1 MEYETIIGL
10 ETHAELLTES
20 KLWCSCP
27 TRFGAA
33 ANSQTCPICTGM
45 PGVLPVLNQKAF
57 ELSVKAALALG
68 CQINRTT
75 YFDRKGYYY
84 PDLPKNYQIS
94 QNYCNLGVNG
104 SVEIPLD
111 GDTKEVGIWNVHL
124 EEDAGKNLHVDYPG
138 ADYSLVDLNRAGT
151 PLLEIVSAPDMRSVE
166 EAEIFMQTL
175 RQVLTYTE
183 VSDCKMQEGSLRF
196 EASISMRP
204 AGSEEPAPRVEIKN
218 LNSIRAVTGALK
230 YEVRRQRAALE
241 EGKTVAR
248 ETRLWDEQRERTAR
262 MRSKEEAQDYRYFP
276 EPDLVPYEVTD
287 EWLVKLK
294 EELPELPLARRRRF
308 RSEFGLSNYDAEVL
322 TNQRAV
328 ADRFEEIVDAH
339 PSGKQAAKSIANWV
353 INYELRKLNEL
364 SCPMDEYA
372 QYVPATH
379 AALVIYMKD
388 GGGPIKGPTREVTKE
403 KEAPPVTGPGAEEIA
418 DSFVTLE
425 GSVKEE
431 SSAKG
436 KLTVT
441 KNPVEIAQEKG
452 LEKVS
457 DSSELDPVIEQV
469 IDENPQPV
477 EDYLNGKKQAVGALV
492 GQVMRITQGKADP
505 KLANKMLREKL
516 DGMED

>member
-33 ANSQTCPICTGM
+33 ANSQTCPVCTGM

-57 ELSVKAALALG
+57 ELSVKAALALD
-68 CQINRTT
+68 CQINSPT

-84 PDLPKNYQIS
+84 PDLPKNYQVS
-94 QNYCNLGVNG
+94 QNYCNLGVDG
-104 SVEIPLD
+104 ALEIPLD
-111 GDTKEVGIWNVHL
+111 GETKKVGIWNVHL

-175 RQVLTYTE
+175 RQVLMYTE

-204 AGSEEPAPRVEIKN
+204 AGSDEPGPRVEIKN

-230 YEVRRQRAALE
+230 YEVKRQGSALE
-241 EGKTVAR
+241 DGKTIER

-276 EPDLVPYEVTD
+276 EPDLVPYDVTE
-287 EWLVKLK
+287 EWLEELK
-294 EELPELPLARRRRF
+294 NELPELPLARRRRF
-308 RSEFGLSNYDAEVL
+308 RSEFGLSDYDSEVL
-322 TNQRAV
+322 TNERAV
-328 ADRFEEIVDAH
+328 ADYYEAAVEAH
-339 PSGKQAAKSIANWV
+339 PDGTDAAKNVANWV
-353 INYELRKLNEL
+353 MNDILRECNDRKVGVNEL
-364 SCPMDEYA
+364 G
-372 QYVPATH
+372 VPPENLAELVKMTDDGTINANVASEILTKMIETGKDAAT
-379 AALVIYMKD
+379 LV
-388 GGGPIKGPTREVTKE
+388 EE
-403 KEAPPVTGPGAEEIA
+403 EGAEQI
-418 DSFVTLE
+418 
-425 GSVKEE
+425 
-431 SSAKG
+431 
-436 KLTVT
+436 
-441 KNPVEIAQEKG
+441 
-452 LEKVS
+452 S
-457 DSSELDPVIEQV
+457 DTSELGPVIEQV
-469 IDENPQPV
+469 IEENPQPV

-505 KLANKMLREKL
+505 KLANQMLRKKL
-516 DGMED
+516 DEMEE

>member
-33 ANSQTCPICTGM
+33 ANSQTCPVCTGM
-45 PGVLPVLNQKAF
+45 PGVLPVLNEKAF
-57 ELSVKAALALG
+57 ELSVKAALALA
-68 CQINRTT
+68 CKINRTT
-75 YFDRKGYYY
+75 YFDRKSYYY

-151 PLLEIVSAPDMRSVE
+151 PLLEIVSAPDMKSVE

-175 RQVLTYTE
+175 RQVLMYTE

-204 AGSEEPAPRVEIKN
+204 AGSDEPAPRVEIKN
-218 LNSIRAVTGALK
+218 LNSIRAVTGALE
-230 YEVRRQRAALE
+230 YEVKRQRSALE
-241 EGKTVAR
+241 EGKTIER

-276 EPDLVPYEVTD
+276 EPDLVPYQVTQ
-287 EWLVKLK
+287 EWLDKLE

-308 RSEFGLSNYDAEVL
+308 GSEFGLSDYDAEVL
-322 TNQRAV
+322 TNERAV
-328 ADRFEEIVDAH
+328 ADYYEAAVQAH
-339 PSGKQAAKSIANWV
+339 PAGSSAAKNVANWV
-353 INYELRKLNEL
+353 MNDILRECNDRKVGVNEL
-364 SCPMDEYA
+364 GVPPERLAELVKMTDDGKINANVASDILTKMIETGKD
-372 QYVPATH
+372 PAT
-379 AALVIYMKD
+379 LV
-388 GGGPIKGPTREVTKE
+388 EE
-403 KEAPPVTGPGAEEIA
+403 EGAEQI
-418 DSFVTLE
+418 
-425 GSVKEE
+425 
-431 SSAKG
+431 
-436 KLTVT
+436 
-441 KNPVEIAQEKG
+441 
-452 LEKVS
+452 S
-457 DSSELDPVIEQV
+457 DTSELGPVVEQV
-469 IDENPQPV
+469 IEENPQPV
-477 EDYLNGKKQAVGALV
+477 GDYLNGKKQAVGALV

-505 KLANKMLREKL
+505 KLANQMLREKL
-516 DGMED
+516 DEMEE

>member
-33 ANSQTCPICTGM
+33 ANSQTCPVCTGM
-45 PGVLPVLNQKAF
+45 PGVLPVLNEKAF
-57 ELSVKAALALG
+57 ELSVKAALALA
-68 CQINRTT
+68 CKINRTT
-75 YFDRKGYYY
+75 YFDRKSYYY

-151 PLLEIVSAPDMRSVE
+151 PLLEIVSAPDMKSVE

-175 RQVLTYTE
+175 RQVLMYTE

-204 AGSEEPAPRVEIKN
+204 AGSDEPAPRVEIKN
-218 LNSIRAVTGALK
+218 LNSIRAVTGALE
-230 YEVRRQRAALE
+230 YEVKRQRSALE
-241 EGKTVAR
+241 EGKTIER

-276 EPDLVPYEVTD
+276 EPDLVPYQVTQ
-287 EWLVKLK
+287 EWLDKLE

-308 RSEFGLSNYDAEVL
+308 GSEFGLSDYDAEVL
-322 TNQRAV
+322 TNERAV
-328 ADRFEEIVDAH
+328 ADYYEAAVQAH
-339 PSGKQAAKSIANWV
+339 PAGSSAAKNVANWV
-353 INYELRKLNEL
+353 MNDILRECNDRKVGVNEL
-364 SCPMDEYA
+364 GVPPERLAELVKMTDDGKINANVASDILTKMIETGKD
-372 QYVPATH
+372 PAT
-379 AALVIYMKD
+379 LV
-388 GGGPIKGPTREVTKE
+388 EE
-403 KEAPPVTGPGAEEIA
+403 EGAEQI
-418 DSFVTLE
+418 
-425 GSVKEE
+425 
-431 SSAKG
+431 
-436 KLTVT
+436 
-441 KNPVEIAQEKG
+441 
-452 LEKVS
+452 S
-457 DSSELDPVIEQV
+457 DTSELGPVVEQV
-469 IDENPQPV
+469 IEENPQPV

-505 KLANKMLREKL
+505 KLANQMLREKL
-516 DGMED
+516 DEMEE

>member
-33 ANSQTCPICTGM
+33 ANSQTCPVCTGM

-57 ELSVKAALALG
+57 ELSVKAALALD
-68 CQINRTT
+68 CQINSPT

-84 PDLPKNYQIS
+84 PDLPKNYQVS
-94 QNYCNLGVNG
+94 QNYCNLGVDG
-104 SVEIPLD
+104 ALEIPLD
-111 GDTKEVGIWNVHL
+111 GETKKVGIWNVHL

-175 RQVLTYTE
+175 RQVLMYTE

-204 AGSEEPAPRVEIKN
+204 AGSDEPGPRVEIKN

-230 YEVRRQRAALE
+230 YEVKRQRAALE
-241 EGKTVAR
+241 DGKTIER

-276 EPDLVPYEVTD
+276 EPDLVPYDVTE
-287 EWLVKLK
+287 EWLEELK
-294 EELPELPLARRRRF
+294 NELPELPLARRRRF
-308 RSEFGLSNYDAEVL
+308 RSEFGLSDYDSEVL
-322 TNQRAV
+322 TNERAV
-328 ADRFEEIVDAH
+328 ADYYEAAVEAH
-339 PSGKQAAKSIANWV
+339 PDGTDAAKNVANWV
-353 INYELRKLNEL
+353 MNDILRECNDRKVGVNEL
-364 SCPMDEYA
+364 G
-372 QYVPATH
+372 VPPENLAELVKMTDDGTINANVASEILTKMIETGKDAAT
-379 AALVIYMKD
+379 LV
-388 GGGPIKGPTREVTKE
+388 EE
-403 KEAPPVTGPGAEEIA
+403 EGAEQI
-418 DSFVTLE
+418 
-425 GSVKEE
+425 
-431 SSAKG
+431 
-436 KLTVT
+436 
-441 KNPVEIAQEKG
+441 
-452 LEKVS
+452 S
-457 DSSELDPVIEQV
+457 DTSELGPVIEQV
-469 IDENPQPV
+469 IEENPQPV

-505 KLANKMLREKL
+505 KLANQMLRKKL
-516 DGMED
+516 DEMEE